1 MKIIYMDCASGISGD
16 MTIGAFLDLG
26 VDPEYLTR
34 ELKKL
39 GVSGY
44 NLVIKPKAMKGIA
57 GTDFDVILTEDEPS
71 HDHHDPD
78 HGHNHGHSQDQD
90 HDHAHDHGHEHNHNH
105 AHGHEHDHNHAHDH
119 DHNHDHDHAHG
130 HEHNHGVDHDPN
142 HVHPHDHSHQHAE
155 AHSHAHDHSHS
166 HSESDAH
173 AHSNWQE
180 IRSLIKG
187 SSLKDEVK
195 DLALRIF
202 RRVAEAE
209 AKVHGVTPD
218 EVHFHE
224 VGAVDSIV
232 DIVGVAICV
241 DAIKP
246 DRVVVSPMNTG
257 SGTVKCR
264 HGVLPVPAPA
274 TAEILANRGA
284 LVYSSGVRG
293 ELVTPTGAAIAAELA
308 DEFGSL
314 PPMVLKKTA
323 FGTGKKDFE
332 MPNVLRLL
340 LGEGTSA
347 STRPS
352 SSPAAETVAERMPLA
367 EAPDR
372 IMVLEAN
379 IDDMTGEIAGYVM
392 ERLLE
397 EGALD
402 VFYTPIFMKKNRP
415 AIKLSVLSRNESV
428 KALEKRILAETTTIG
443 IRKYEA
449 QRVVMDRTIKTVQLP
464 YGEAGVKVCTYEGIE
479 KAAPEYE
486 SLKVLAKKTGLPL
499 IKIYQDVVEKLAL
512 KE

>member
-1 MKIIYMDCASGISGD
+1 M
-16 MTIGAFLDLG
+16 
-26 VDPEYLTR
+26 
-34 ELKKL
+34 
-39 GVSGY
+39 
-44 NLVIKPKAMKGIA
+44 
-57 GTDFDVILTEDEPS
+57 
-71 HDHHDPD
+71 
-78 HGHNHGHSQDQD
+78 
-90 HDHAHDHGHEHNHNH
+90 
-105 AHGHEHDHNHAHDH
+105 
-119 DHNHDHDHAHG
+119 
-130 HEHNHGVDHDPN
+130 
-142 HVHPHDHSHQHAE
+142 
-155 AHSHAHDHSHS
+155 
-166 HSESDAH
+166 
-173 AHSNWQE
+173 
-180 IRSLIKG
+180 
-187 SSLKDEVK
+187 K

-232 DIVGVAICV
+232 DIVGAAICV

-246 DRVVVSPMNTG
+246 DKVVVSPMNTG

-340 LGEGTSA
+340 LGESVSA
-347 STRPS
+347 SSQPL
-352 SSPAAETVAERMPLA
+352 SSPAGTIAGESRVPLA

-402 VFYTPIFMKKNRP
+402 VFYTPVFMKKNRP

-449 QRVVMDRTIKTVQLP
+449 QRVVMNRTIKTVQLP

-479 KAAPEYE
+479 
-486 SLKVLAKKTGLPL
+486 
-499 IKIYQDVVEKLAL
+499 
-512 KE
+512 

>member
-26 VDPEYLTR
+26 VDPEYLAK

-44 NLVIKPKAMKGIA
+44 ELAIRPKAMKGIA
-57 GTDFDVILTEDEPS
+57 GTDFDVVLTEEESPRDN
-71 HDHHDPD
+71 HD
-78 HGHNHGHSQDQD
+78 HNHGHSHDD
-90 HDHAHDHGHEHNHNH
+90 HGHSHGHDHGHTHDHDH
-105 AHGHEHDHNHAHDH
+105 THDHEHDHNHTHGVDH
-119 DHNHDHDHAHG
+119 DHNH
-130 HEHNHGVDHDPN
+130 E
-142 HVHPHDHSHQHAE
+142 HPHDHNH
-155 AHSHAHDHSHS
+155 HDALDYSHS
-166 HSESDAH
+166 GPD

-232 DIVGVAICV
+232 DIVGAAICV

-274 TAEILANRGA
+274 TAEILATRGA

-340 LGEGTSA
+340 LGESVSA
-347 STRPS
+347 SSQPLPS
-352 SSPAAETVAERMPLA
+352 PEGTIAGESRVPVA

-486 SLKVLAKKTGLPL
+486 SLKALAQKTGLPL